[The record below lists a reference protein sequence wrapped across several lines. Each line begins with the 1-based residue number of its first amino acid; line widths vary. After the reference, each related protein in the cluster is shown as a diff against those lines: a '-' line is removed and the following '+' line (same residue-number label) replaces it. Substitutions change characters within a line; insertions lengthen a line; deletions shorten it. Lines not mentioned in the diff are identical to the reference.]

1 MAQTLI
7 FIFCPL
13 YSLSFY
19 SLQFLPCRVSLGST
33 NGKRFC
39 LWVHDRHC
47 GEGRLPLNALN
58 LCVQYYRLSAK
69 SAKTEKFHG
78 GLTWSVIVRF
88 GSNFVQRS
96 LVSLFTDSEC
106 FKWLQPFFDQPAQPT
121 KTDQ

>member
-69 SAKTEKFHG
+69 SAKTDAPLND
-78 GLTWSVIVRF
+78 GLNIR
-88 GSNFVQRS
+88 RLK
-96 LVSLFTDSEC
+96 LVYVKSILYNLLALS
-106 FKWLQPFFDQPAQPT
+106 FKICLYQT
-121 KTDQ
+121 ETSKL